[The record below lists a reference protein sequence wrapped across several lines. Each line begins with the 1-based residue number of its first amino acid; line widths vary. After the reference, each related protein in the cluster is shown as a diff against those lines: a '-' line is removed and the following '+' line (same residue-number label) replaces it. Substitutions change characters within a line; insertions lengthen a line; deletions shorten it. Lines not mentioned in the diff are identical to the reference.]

1 MAERARGG
9 SLVLKV
15 GAKAPDF
22 ELTDQAGEMVTLS
35 GLLAQG
41 DLILY
46 FYPADFTPVCTAEAC
61 AFRDNYDGVSE
72 LGVQVVGVSPQ
83 SASSHSRFAE
93 RHNIPFPLLA
103 DTRKQVIRKY
113 GVDGLLGIGVRRVTF
128 LIGADGLVKNRVVA
142 DFTVSRH
149 LDLLKSASL

>member
-1 MAERARGG
+1 M
-9 SLVLKV
+9 LKV

-22 ELTDQAGEMVTLS
+22 ELTDQSGATVSLSALLAAGELV
-35 GLLAQG
+35 
-41 DLILY
+41 LY

-83 SASSHSRFAE
+83 SESSHTQFAQ
-93 RHNIPFPLLA
+93 RHDIPFPLLA
-103 DTRKQVIRKY
+103 DTGKKVIRKY
-113 GVDGLLGIGVRRVTF
+113 GVDGPLGIGVRRVTY
-128 LIGADGLVKNRVVA
+128 LIGQDGVVKNRVVA

-149 LDLLKSASL
+149 LDLLKSVSSK